1 MNRRKSMRSH
11 ESIVK
16 TAVIASLSVLF
27 AASACFLARGWVGGH
42 FSSVET
48 LRTYVASFGFWAPV
62 ILTLLQ
68 LFLAIL
74 PICPSFTGCIAG
86 AALFGAAGGFWTNY
100 IGISVGSVASYMLA
114 KRFGLPMVNK
124 MVPMHKYE
132 AYIGKINQSR
142 SYSRLLFLAILLP
155 LAPDNFLC
163 YFSGLMNMP
172 ARKFITIIITAKPW
186 CILFYSIFFAYF
198 I

>member
-1 MNRRKSMRSH
+1 MRSH

-16 TAVIASLSVLF
+16 TAVIAGLSVLF